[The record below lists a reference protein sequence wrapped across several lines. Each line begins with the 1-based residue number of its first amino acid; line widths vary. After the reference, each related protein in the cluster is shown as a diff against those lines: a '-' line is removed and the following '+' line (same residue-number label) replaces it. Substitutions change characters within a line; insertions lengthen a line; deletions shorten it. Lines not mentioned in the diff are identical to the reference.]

1 MTARPSTPAS
11 AATSDR
17 RTRLPLPSAPT
28 TTGAHSAPPSVST
41 RTPAPSRTMAVTRQS
56 SRSSTPRSRAAHA
69 RRASSSRRRTTRH
82 MSSPAMD
89 SGAAPG
95 TATAALSTRACG
107 TSNGTPSVRGNA
119 LALGIT
125 PPAHVLSRGW
135 RAFSRSTAFA
145 ASAGSRSASRSAV
158 AAPAGPDPTM
168 INDRRSTSALCSA
181 GRGRL
186 PPRSRRRRARPRS
199 RSPCEPAR
207 RGPWPRPFRASP
219 GGSTSV
225 VGRPVDVCYSGP
237 VQAEPTAVRVS
248 SDESIRLRA
257 GLVSLVVAIALLAV
271 KYFAYRL
278 TGSSAV
284 LSDALESITNVVA
297 AMFALGG
304 LVFAGRPADRGHP
317 YGHGKIEYFSAVF
330 EGGLIAFAAVLIL
343 WQAFL
348 SLRAGH
354 VVHEV
359 DLGIALTVA
368 SGAVN
373 AALGWY
379 LMTTGRR
386 VNSITL
392 VADGK
397 HVLSDF
403 WTSLGVF
410 VGLLLVRLTGI
421 AWLDPL
427 AAAAVGVNLAVTGA
441 RLVRQAAGG
450 LLDEEDTVLLDR
462 L

>member
-1 MTARPSTPAS
+1 MLAGIACASARVNDRIAVGRPAS
-11 AATSDR
+11 LCYSGCVQVG
-17 RTRLPLPSAPT
+17 
-28 TTGAHSAPPSVST
+28 TGTA
-41 RTPAPSRTMAVTRQS
+41 
-56 SRSSTPRSRAAHA
+56 
-69 RRASSSRRRTTRH
+69 RASS
-82 MSSPAMD
+82 
-89 SGAAPG
+89 
-95 TATAALSTRACG
+95 
-107 TSNGTPSVRGNA
+107 
-119 LALGIT
+119 
-125 PPAHVLSRGW
+125 
-135 RAFSRSTAFA
+135 
-145 ASAGSRSASRSAV
+145 
-158 AAPAGPDPTM
+158 
-168 INDRRSTSALCSA
+168 
-181 GRGRL
+181 
-186 PPRSRRRRARPRS
+186 
-199 RSPCEPAR
+199 
-207 RGPWPRPFRASP
+207 
-219 GGSTSV
+219 
-225 VGRPVDVCYSGP
+225 
-237 VQAEPTAVRVS
+237 
-248 SDESIRLRA
+248 DEWVRLRA
-257 GLVSLVVAIALLAV
+257 GLLSLVVSIALLGV

-297 AMFALGG
+297 AVFALGG
-304 LVFAGRPADRGHP
+304 LLFAGRPADRGHP

-343 WQAFL
+343 WQAFQ

-379 LMTTGRR
+379 LLATGRR

-392 VADGK
+392 VADGR

-410 VGLLLVRLTGI
+410 VGLLLVRFTGI

-427 AAAAVGVNLAVTGA
+427 AAAVVGLNLAVTGG

-462 L
+462 LVRAFDRSLHPGIIRLHRLRAQRAGRFTHVDAHLIVPEYWTVEQAHEATDAFAEEVLAACTVEGEIIFHTDPCRRALCAICDVEGCPVRVEPFRGRPPLTLSEATATDEDFWRGVHRPPTQPPSAYPAAS

>member
-1 MTARPSTPAS
+1 VQVEPATARA
-11 AATSDR
+11 
-17 RTRLPLPSAPT
+17 
-28 TTGAHSAPPSVST
+28 
-41 RTPAPSRTMAVTRQS
+41 
-56 SRSSTPRSRAAHA
+56 
-69 RRASSSRRRTTRH
+69 
-82 MSSPAMD
+82 
-89 SGAAPG
+89 
-95 TATAALSTRACG
+95 
-107 TSNGTPSVRGNA
+107 
-119 LALGIT
+119 
-125 PPAHVLSRGW
+125 
-135 RAFSRSTAFA
+135 
-145 ASAGSRSASRSAV
+145 
-158 AAPAGPDPTM
+158 
-168 INDRRSTSALCSA
+168 
-181 GRGRL
+181 
-186 PPRSRRRRARPRS
+186 
-199 RSPCEPAR
+199 
-207 RGPWPRPFRASP
+207 
-219 GGSTSV
+219 
-225 VGRPVDVCYSGP
+225 
-237 VQAEPTAVRVS
+237 S
-248 SDESIRLRA
+248 SDESARLRA
-257 GLVSLVVAIALLAV
+257 GLLSLVVAIALLGV

-359 DLGIALTVA
+359 GLGIAITVA
-368 SGAVN
+368 AGAVN

-379 LMTTGRR
+379 LVTTGRR
-386 VNSITL
+386 VRSITL

-410 VGLLLVRLTGI
+410 IGLLLVQLTGI
-421 AWLDPL
+421 DWLDPL
-427 AAAAVGVNLAVTGA
+427 AAAAVGVNLAITGV

-450 LLDEEDTVLLDR
+450 LLDEEDGELLALLVRAFDRSLHPGIIRLHRLRAQRAGRFTHVDAHLIVPEYWTVEQAHEATDAFAEQVLAACTVEGEIIFHTDPCRRALCAICDVEGCPVR
-462 L
+462 VEPFLGRPPLTLSEATSTDEDFWRGEHRPPAQPPSAFPAAS